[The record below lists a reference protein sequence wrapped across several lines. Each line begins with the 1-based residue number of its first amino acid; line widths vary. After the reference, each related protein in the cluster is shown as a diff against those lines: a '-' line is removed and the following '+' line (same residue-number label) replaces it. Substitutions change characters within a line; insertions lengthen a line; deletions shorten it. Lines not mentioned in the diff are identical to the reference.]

1 MALPLYLLKGRGKQ
15 AETNQPSGAA
25 ARENE
30 MWTANS
36 QKMSVSFVDDIF
48 ILLKFMRIIE
58 TSPIS
63 IISTCLVFWFVFNLG
78 KCLLACYI
86 SIHNRSCTFEIL
98 EKLKKRGNAHW
109 SSWWMH
115 PIRSYLFTPPST
127 WFHYLRCNT
136 SCDSPS
142 IWHRT
147 CLVWVYLWMA
157 HFFFASFLSKC
168 ILLGKH
174 KHI

>member
-1 MALPLYLLKGRGKQ
+1 MALPFYLLKGRGKQ

-25 ARENE
+25 GRENE

-48 ILLKFMRIIE
+48 ILLKFMRIIK

-86 SIHNRSCTFEIL
+86 SIHNRSCTFEKYLKNWKRKAMHIGLHDECIIFSVTCSHLQAHESIISGAIHPVIL
-98 EKLKKRGNAHW
+98 PAFGTELA
-109 SSWWMH
+109 
-115 PIRSYLFTPPST
+115 
-127 WFHYLRCNT
+127 
-136 SCDSPS
+136 
-142 IWHRT
+142 
-147 CLVWVYLWMA
+147 
-157 HFFFASFLSKC
+157 
-168 ILLGKH
+168 
-174 KHI
+174 